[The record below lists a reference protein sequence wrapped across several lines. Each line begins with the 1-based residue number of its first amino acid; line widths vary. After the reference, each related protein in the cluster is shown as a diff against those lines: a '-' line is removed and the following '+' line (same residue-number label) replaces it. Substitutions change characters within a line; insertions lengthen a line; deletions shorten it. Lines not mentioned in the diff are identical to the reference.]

1 MPAVLSD
8 GEVPPHTNQE
18 NTDDADA
25 LNRYR
30 ITHPDKELRAL
41 LRRIYLLPGLG
52 ATTPTDDEG
61 VIHGGTSEGGE
72 ADAEMERE
80 ITRIEVLKWKA
91 SVERVMASAKNL
103 GRQGERYR
111 QRAEETCEC

>member
-1 MPAVLSD
+1 
-8 GEVPPHTNQE
+8 
-18 NTDDADA
+18 
-25 LNRYR
+25 
-30 ITHPDKELRAL
+30 
-41 LRRIYLLPGLG
+41 
-52 ATTPTDDEG
+52 
-61 VIHGGTSEGGE
+61 
-72 ADAEMERE
+72 MERE